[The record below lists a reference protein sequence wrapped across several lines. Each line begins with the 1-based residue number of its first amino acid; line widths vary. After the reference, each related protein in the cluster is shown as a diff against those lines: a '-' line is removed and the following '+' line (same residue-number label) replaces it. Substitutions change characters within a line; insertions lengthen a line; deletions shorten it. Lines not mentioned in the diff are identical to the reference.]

1 MNRRQKS
8 IVINFFIV
16 VAGTTVFVA
25 VMLNVRDHL
34 NKAEAMRTMEHLAEK
49 VQEYRK
55 RIKSTPPKTYLVGH
69 RTDFEDVRLGNFEYR
84 APWIKFGAGPDT
96 ILAYARKNYQFL
108 IGRGYIVMRLDG
120 RVEWMKKAEFETLLK
135 KQQTEAEIELLQ
147 KPREF

>member
-1 MNRRQKS
+1 MNRQQKS
-8 IVINFFIV
+8 IIINFFVV

-34 NKAEAMRTMEHLAEK
+34 NRAEAVRTMEHLAEK

-55 RIKSTPPKTYLVGH
+55 RINSTPPKTYLVGH
-69 RTDFEDVRLGNFEYR
+69 RADFEDVRLGDFEYR
-84 APWIKFGAGPDT
+84 APWIEFGAGPDT

-120 RVEWMKKAEFETLLK
+120 RVEWMKKAEFEALLK

>member
-8 IVINFFIV
+8 IIINFFVV

-25 VMLNVRDHL
+25 AMLNVRDHL
-34 NKAEAMRTMEHLAEK
+34 NRAEAVRTMEHLAEK
-49 VQEYRK
+49 VQEYREK
-55 RIKSTPPKTYLVGH
+55 FKSTPSKTYLVGH
-69 RTDFEDVRLGNFEYR
+69 RTDFEDVRLGDFEYR

-120 RVEWMKKAEFETLLK
+120 RVEWMKKVEFEVLLK

-147 KPREF
+147 KPRGF